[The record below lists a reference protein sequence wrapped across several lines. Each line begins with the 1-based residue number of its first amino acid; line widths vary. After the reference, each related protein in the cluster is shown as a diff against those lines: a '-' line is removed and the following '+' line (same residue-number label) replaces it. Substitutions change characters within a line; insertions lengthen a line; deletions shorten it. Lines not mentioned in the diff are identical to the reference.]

1 MVTANIVNKSHA
13 RQRGLPTLLSAT
25 IAGMLLA
32 IPMLAQAEIEGVPLH
47 GFLDVGYSIHSKDST
62 TPALPG
68 LPNGFNVGS
77 LDIYLTPQFEGN
89 VKTLIELIFENTPE
103 GSLAT
108 DLERAQIG
116 YTFSDAATM
125 WAGRFH
131 TPYGYWNTAYHHGA
145 QMQTSVV
152 RPRFLDF
159 EDKGGILPAHMVG
172 LWATGKIRAGG
183 GRFTYDAY
191 AGNGPRISMGQD
203 PVDPTNPAVPVPQSL
218 GVIDIQT
225 AGDNNHQAM
234 VGFNLGYEF
243 GGFADGLRLALFGL
257 RGDVDDDSNGT
268 LPSTLP
274 PINNKTEVNM
284 GGVAVVYLEHDWEI
298 MGEYYNF
305 NDTDKSGGTGSHS
318 SWADYLQIGM
328 NFSGLTPYV
337 RVEKTVLDQADMY
350 FAMQDNGQSYFRQS
364 LGLKYDLNQKAAL
377 KFELLNSK
385 FADEPGRVPY
395 EYRSFLA
402 QFAVRF

>member
-1 MVTANIVNKSHA
+1 MVTAKIVNKNHT
-13 RQRGLPTLLSAT
+13 RQRGLPAVLSAT
-25 IAGMLLA
+25 LAGMLLA
-32 IPMLAQAEIEGVPLH
+32 IPVLAQAESEGVPLH
-47 GFLDVGYSIHSKDST
+47 GFLDVGYSIHSKDSAN
-62 TPALPG
+62 PALPG

-145 QMQTSVV
+145 QMQTSVL

-183 GRFTYDAY
+183 GKFTYDAY
-191 AGNGPRISMGQD
+191 AGNGPKIA
-203 PVDPTNPAVPVPQSL
+203 VDPLLPAPG

-234 VGFNLGYEF
+234 VGFNMGYEF
-243 GGFADGLRLALFGL
+243 AGMADGLRLAVFGL
-257 RGDVDDDSNGT
+257 RGDVADDVT
-268 LPSTLP
+268 PTP
-274 PINNKTEVNM
+274 NNTELSM
-284 GGVAVVYLEHDWEI
+284 GGAAVVYQEYNWEV
-298 MGEYYNF
+298 MGEYYRFSDN
-305 NDTDKSGGTGSHS
+305 DKSGGTGTHK
-318 SWADYLQIGM
+318 SWADYLQVGR
-328 NFSGLTPYV
+328 NFNGLTPFV
-337 RVEKTVLDQADMY
+337 RVEKTVLDQADKY

-377 KFELLNSK
+377 KFEVLNSK
-385 FADEPGRVPY
+385 FAAELNRAAYD
-395 EYRSFLA
+395 YRSFLA

>member
-1 MVTANIVNKSHA
+1 MVTAIILNKNH
-13 RQRGLPTLLSAT
+13 RKQRSLPSLLSAT

-32 IPMLAQAEIEGVPLH
+32 IPILAQAEIEGVPLH
-47 GFLDVGYSIHSKDST
+47 GFLDVGYAIHSKDST
-62 TPALPG
+62 NPALPG

-77 LDIYLTPQFEGN
+77 LDIYLTPQFQGK

-172 LWATGKIRAGG
+172 LWATGKVRAGG

-191 AGNGPRISMGQD
+191 AGNGPKIAVDSNLTTPTIPGGVLD
-203 PVDPTNPAVPVPQSL
+203 P
-218 GVIDIQT
+218 QT

-234 VGFNLGYEF
+234 VGFNMGYEF
-243 GGFADGLRLALFGL
+243 GGLADGLRLALFGL
-257 RGDVDDDSNGT
+257 RGDVEDVV
-268 LPSTLP
+268 LPTPSPTPNITQL
-274 PINNKTEVNM
+274 NM
-284 GGVAVVYLEHDWEI
+284 GGAALVYLEHDWEI
-298 MGEYYNF
+298 MGEYYSF
-305 NDTDKSGGTGSHS
+305 NNTDKSGGTGSHS
-318 SWADYLQIGM
+318 SWADYLQVGM

-337 RVEKTVLDQADMY
+337 RVEKTVLDQTDMY

-364 LGLKYDLNQKAAL
+364 LGLKYDLNPSASL
-377 KFELLNSK
+377 KFEVLNSK
-385 FADEPGRVPY
+385 FADEMGREPY
-395 EYRSFLA
+395 DYRSFLA

>member
-1 MVTANIVNKSHA
+1 MVTANKTNKDHA
-13 RQRGLPTLLSAT
+13 KQSRLPTLLSAT

-32 IPMLAQAEIEGVPLH
+32 IPMLAIAETDGVPLH

-62 TPALPG
+62 NPSLPG

-103 GSLAT
+103 GTLAT

-172 LWATGKIRAGG
+172 LWANGKIRAGG

-191 AGNGPRISMGQD
+191 AGNGPRIAITD
-203 PVDPTNPAVPVPQSL
+203 PALPPGPGNL

-257 RGDVDDDSNGT
+257 RGDVDDDVS
-268 LPSTLP
+268 PVP
-274 PINNKTEVNM
+274 NKTELNT

-298 MGEYYNF
+298 MGEYYSF
-305 NDTDKSGGTGSHS
+305 SDTDKSGGTGSHS

-337 RVEKTVLDQADMY
+337 RVEKTVLNQADMY

-377 KFELLNSK
+377 KFEVLNSK
-385 FADEPGRVPY
+385 FADEPGRTPY
-395 EYRSFLA
+395 DYRSFLA

>member
-1 MVTANIVNKSHA
+1 MVTAKIFNKNHGK
-13 RQRGLPTLLSAT
+13 QRSLPALLSAT

-32 IPMLAQAEIEGVPLH
+32 IPMLARADIDGVPLH
-47 GFLDVGYSIHSKDST
+47 GFLDVGYAIHSKDST
-62 TPALPG
+62 NPALPG

-77 LDIYLTPQFEGN
+77 LDIYLTPQFQGK
-89 VKTLIELIFENTPE
+89 VKTLIELIFENTSE

-116 YTFSDAATM
+116 YTFSDAATI

-145 QMQTSVV
+145 QMQTSVL

-159 EDKGGILPAHMVG
+159 EDKGGILPAHTVG

-191 AGNGPRISMGQD
+191 AGNGPKIAVDKALPPPGGVLD
-203 PVDPTNPAVPVPQSL
+203 P
-218 GVIDIQT
+218 QT
-225 AGDNNHQAM
+225 AGDTNHQAM

-257 RGDVDDDSNGT
+257 RGDVDDDVS
-268 LPSTLP
+268 PVP
-274 PINNKTEVNM
+274 NKTELNT

-298 MGEYYNF
+298 MGEYYSF
-305 NDTDKSGGTGSHS
+305 SDTDKSGGTGSHS

-337 RVEKTVLDQADMY
+337 RVEKTVLDQADRY

-364 LGLKYDLNQKAAL
+364 LGLKYDLNPSASL
-377 KFELLNSK
+377 KFEVLNSK
-385 FADEPGRVPY
+385 FADELGREPY
-395 EYRSFLA
+395 DYRSFLA

>member
-1 MVTANIVNKSHA
+1 
-13 RQRGLPTLLSAT
+13 LLSAT
-25 IAGMLLA
+25 MASMLLA
-32 IPMLAQAEIEGVPLH
+32 IPMLAQADIEGVPLH
-47 GFLDVGYSIHSKDST
+47 GFLDVGYSINSKDST
-62 TPALPG
+62 NPALPG

-77 LDIYLTPQFEGN
+77 LDIYLTPQFEGK

-116 YTFSDAATM
+116 YTFSDAATL
-125 WAGRFH
+125 WAGRYH
-131 TPYGYWNTAYHHGA
+131 APYGYWNTAYHHGA
-145 QMQTSVV
+145 QMQTSVL

-172 LWATGKIRAGG
+172 LWANGKIRAGG

-191 AGNGPRISMGQD
+191 AGNGPRIA
-203 PVDPTNPAVPVPQSL
+203 VDSGLPAPG
-218 GVIDIQT
+218 GVLDIQT

-243 GGFADGLRLALFGL
+243 GGFADGLRLALYGL
-257 RGDVDDDSNGT
+257 RGDVADDSPAAN
-268 LPSTLP
+268 
-274 PINNKTEVNM
+274 ITELNM
-284 GGVAVVYLEHDWEI
+284 GGAAVVYLEHDWEI
-298 MGEYYNF
+298 MGEYYRF
-305 NDTDKSGGTGSHS
+305 SDTDKSGGTGSHS
-318 SWADYLQIGM
+318 SWADYLQVGM
-328 NFSGLTPYV
+328 NFSGLTPFV

-364 LGLKYDLNQKAAL
+364 LGLKYDLNQSAAL

-385 FADEPGRVPY
+385 FADEPGRAPY
-395 EYRSFLA
+395 DYRSFLA

>member
-1 MVTANIVNKSHA
+1 MVTAKIANQKHTKQS
-13 RQRGLPTLLSAT
+13 RLPTLLSAT

-32 IPMLAQAEIEGVPLH
+32 IPMLAQADNEGVPLH
-47 GFLDVGYSIHSKDST
+47 GFLDVGYSTNTLDST
-62 TPALPG
+62 NPTLPG
-68 LPNGFNVGS
+68 DPRGFNVGS

-125 WAGRFH
+125 WAGRYH
-131 TPYGYWNTAYHHGA
+131 APYGYWNTAYHHGA
-145 QMQTSVV
+145 QMQTSVL

-159 EDKGGILPAHMVG
+159 EDKGGILPAHIVG

-183 GRFTYDAY
+183 GRFIYDAY
-191 AGNGPRISMGQD
+191 AGNGPRIAMTDTSAPPG
-203 PVDPTNPAVPVPQSL
+203 PSNL
-218 GVIDIQT
+218 GVLDIQT

-243 GGFADGLRLALFGL
+243 GGLVDGLRLSLFGL
-257 RGDVDDDSNGT
+257 RGDVDDDSS
-268 LPSTLP
+268 LA
-274 PINNKTEVNM
+274 NKTELNV
-284 GGVAVVYLEHDWEI
+284 GGLAVVYLEHDWEI
-298 MGEYYNF
+298 MGEYYGF
-305 NDTDKSGGTGSHS
+305 NNTDKSGGTGSHS

-337 RVEKTVLDQADMY
+337 RVEKTALDQADNY
-350 FAMQDNGQSYFRQS
+350 FAAQENGQSYFRQS

-377 KFELLNSK
+377 KFEVLNSK
-385 FADEPGRVPY
+385 FAAELGRTPY